1 MMEQLI
7 SHPTVIIFFLSSL
20 VAIAINY
27 AIIKTTVA
35 TMLKTLEQVQ
45 KDLQKEKEK
54 NAEIE
59 RLMLKEYLR
68 KEDFL
73 AFQNKVEARMEM
85 RLEKLE
91 EKIERLLHK
100 LEAKQ

>member
-1 MMEQLI
+1 MIEQLI
-7 SHPTVIIFFLSSL
+7 SHPTVIVFILSSL

-35 TMLKTLEQVQ
+35 TMLKTLERVQ
-45 KDLQKEKEK
+45 EDLQREKEK
-54 NAEIE
+54 NAGIE
-59 RLMLKEYLR
+59 KMMLKEYLR

-91 EKIERLLHK
+91 
-100 LEAKQ
+100 

>member
-1 MMEQLI
+1 MIEQLI
-7 SHPTVIIFFLSSL
+7 SHPTVIVFILSSL

-35 TMLKTLEQVQ
+35 TMLKTLERVQ
-45 KDLQKEKEK
+45 EDLQREKEK
-54 NAEIE
+54 NAGIE
-59 RLMLKEYLR
+59 KMMLKEYLR

>member
-1 MMEQLI
+1 MEQLI
-7 SHPTVIIFFLSSL
+7 SHPTVIVFVLSSL

-45 KDLQKEKEK
+45 KDLKEEKEK

-91 EKIERLLHK
+91 GKIERLLHK